1 MKKHIIPIVFLFCIA
16 SSAYSQSNSSSDS
29 FMCGNCP
36 KVFNHIRSIVN
47 NDSTAIE
54 IIKRDYEISGNQSIL
69 NKSPKEI
76 ITFFNTDE
84 GKKIICTYRKLSD
97 KNTKVL
103 LIAD

>member
-1 MKKHIIPIVFLFCIA
+1 MKKHIILMAFLFCIA
-16 SSAYSQSNSSSDS
+16 SSAYSQSNGSSNS
-29 FMCGNCP
+29 FMCGNCQ

-54 IIKRDYEISGNQSIL
+54 IMKRDYEISGNQSIL